1 MKITKRQLK
10 RIIRESI
17 LSEAKMQDIIVSE
30 YEDVDD
36 YNVLANFALTGDIA
50 GALAHPDI
58 KPYVDKNEMGW
69 FADDAV
75 TWFEQVGDG
84 EGYLPAPEGWDSD
97 KAHKFLKDIESAA
110 WKVYQKQEDAAIA
123 ADPDK
128 EFLDFLGNE
137 WTSTISPD
145 DMKGIKWKEYKKYI
159 RLSPP
164 PSISH
169 GVGEINVSKE
179 NIKALYPGAYED
191 FTDFLTTRAGGNLGK
206 RAPYRRSPAPYY
218 D

>member
-1 MKITKRQLK
+1 MKITKRQLQK
-10 RIIRESI
+10 IIRES
-17 LSEAKMQDIIVSE
+17 LLVEKKMQDIITNE

-36 YNVLANFALTGDIA
+36 YNVLANYALTSDIK
-50 GALAHPDI
+50 GALADPTI
-58 KPYVDKNEMGW
+58 KHYVDNNEMGW
-69 FADDAV
+69 FADDAI
-75 TWFEQVGDG
+75 TWFEQVGGD

-97 KAHKFLKDIESAA
+97 KAFDFLKDLESAA

-128 EFLDFLGNE
+128 EFLEFLGNE
-137 WTSTISPD
+137 WTSTIAPD

-169 GVGEINVSKE
+169 GVGEINISKE

-191 FTDFLTTRAGGNLGK
+191 FTDFLTTRTGGQLGK
-206 RAPYRRSPAPYY
+206 RAPYRRSPPPIY

>member
-1 MKITKRQLK
+1 MKISKRQL
-10 RIIRESI
+10 RSIIKES
-17 LSEAKMQDIIVSE
+17 LLVEKKMQDIIVNQ
-30 YEDVDD
+30 YEDVED
-36 YNVLANFALTGDIA
+36 YNILANYALANDIQ
-50 GALAHPDI
+50 GALADPTI
-58 KPYVDKNEMGW
+58 KHYVDKNEMGW
-69 FADDAV
+69 FADDAI
-75 TWFEQVGDG
+75 TWFEMVGED
-84 EGYLPAPEGWDSD
+84 EYMPAPEGWDSD
-97 KAHKFLKDIESAA
+97 ATFQFLKDLESAA

-128 EFLDFLGNE
+128 EFLEFLGNE

-159 RLSPP
+159 RLKPP

-179 NIKALYPGAYED
+179 NIKALYSGAYED
-191 FTDFLTTRAGGNLGK
+191 FMDFLTTRTGGQLGRRPAYK
-206 RAPYRRSPAPYY
+206 RSPPPIY